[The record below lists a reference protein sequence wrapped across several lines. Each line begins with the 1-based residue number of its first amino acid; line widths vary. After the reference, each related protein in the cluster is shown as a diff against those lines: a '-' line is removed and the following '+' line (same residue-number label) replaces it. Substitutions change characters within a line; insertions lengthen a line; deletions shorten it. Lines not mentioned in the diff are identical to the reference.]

1 LKGVI
6 YIHRITDIRYSRS
19 SVKTFEI
26 FKKICGER
34 ALSNVLLIT
43 SRWDGIDLATGAER
57 ERQLKNKFWSYML
70 GHGSNMS
77 RFHGDRPSAIG
88 LVSQLLC
95 RDTVVLQL
103 QKELIDEGK
112 QLDDTAAGAYVS
124 TNLEKLKQQY
134 QDELAA
140 LERLKQD
147 LVENDRA
154 MKRQLQRD
162 WEEES
167 ARLRQVHN
175 DQVSL
180 QRAVGT
186 EVQQEIRRKRSGLQ
200 KVLPYVPAAIAIL
213 AAFVGIPPGVTD
225 LFTGWIADLGGSSDV
240 GAEW

>member
-1 LKGVI
+1 
-6 YIHRITDIRYSRS
+6 
-19 SVKTFEI
+19 
-26 FKKICGER
+26 
-34 ALSNVLLIT
+34 VLLIT

-77 RFHGDRPSAIG
+77 RFHEDRPSAIG

-95 RDTVVLQL
+95 RDMVALQL

-162 WEEES
+162 
-167 ARLRQVHN
+167 
-175 DQVSL
+175 
-180 QRAVGT
+180 
-186 EVQQEIRRKRSGLQ
+186 
-200 KVLPYVPAAIAIL
+200 
-213 AAFVGIPPGVTD
+213 
-225 LFTGWIADLGGSSDV
+225 
-240 GAEW
+240 